1 MKLLSASALGITKE
15 ERRALLA
22 VRNYLQKIPA
32 VKNPNSAKPLPKE
45 AVAATARFNMNW
57 AVKSYDCGTGGCIG
71 GWMSL
76 SMQGVRLTRRVAV
89 SLQQQE
95 VASQYVRKAKSYPL
109 DGLFYPPTSAGID
122 YDSITPKQAACQI
135 VHEKTFRF
143 FENSVAPNSKR
154 AIL

>member
-1 MKLLSASALGITKE
+1 MKLLSAAKLGITTQ
-15 ERRALLA
+15 ERKALLT

-32 VKNPNSAKPLPKE
+32 VKNPNSAEALPRE

-89 SLQQQE
+89 SLEQQE
-95 VASQYVRKAKSYPL
+95 VASAYVGKQKSYPL
-109 DGLFYPPTSAGID
+109 DGLFYPPTSCGID
-122 YDSITPKQAACQI
+122 YDKITPKQAAKQI
-135 VHEKTFRF
+135 THFLRTGSANWQQAR
-143 FENSVAPNSKR
+143 
-154 AIL
+154 